1 MIRIRLRVVVVGVPG
16 VGKSTV
22 VEAVASAWKGS
33 RLVTFGT
40 VMLEEGLRLKW
51 IRHRDQLRK
60 MRVEEQTKLQ
70 RIAAR
75 KISAMKESVLFVD
88 THLFIRTP
96 EGFWPGLPF
105 HVVTALKPTH
115 LVLIEADSEV
125 VISRRTRDPK
135 RYRDTLNK
143 EELESELLLARS
155 FLTTASSIIGAPM
168 MILRNEEGRVEETVQ
183 RLIDVLRE
191 ARP

>member
-22 VEAVASAWKGS
+22 VEAAASAWKSS

-96 EGFWPGLPF
+96 EGFWPGLPL

-115 LVLIEADSEV
+115 LVLIEADSAI
-125 VISRRTRDPK
+125 VISRRTRDPT
-135 RYRDTLNK
+135 RYRDLVNE

-155 FLTTASSIIGAPM
+155 LLATTSSISGAPM
-168 MILRNEEGRVEETVQ
+168 SILKNEEGRVEETVE
-183 RLIDVLRE
+183 RLTGLLKE
-191 ARP
+191 ARS

>member
-22 VEAVASAWKGS
+22 VEAAATAWKGS

-51 IRHRDQLRK
+51 IKHRDQLRK

-88 THLFIRTP
+88 THLF
-96 EGFWPGLPF
+96 
-105 HVVTALKPTH
+105 
-115 LVLIEADSEV
+115 
-125 VISRRTRDPK
+125 
-135 RYRDTLNK
+135 
-143 EELESELLLARS
+143 
-155 FLTTASSIIGAPM
+155 
-168 MILRNEEGRVEETVQ
+168 
-183 RLIDVLRE
+183 
-191 ARP
+191 

>member
-1 MIRIRLRVVVVGVPG
+1 VIRIRLRVVVVGVPG

-22 VEAVASAWKGS
+22 VEAAASAWKGS